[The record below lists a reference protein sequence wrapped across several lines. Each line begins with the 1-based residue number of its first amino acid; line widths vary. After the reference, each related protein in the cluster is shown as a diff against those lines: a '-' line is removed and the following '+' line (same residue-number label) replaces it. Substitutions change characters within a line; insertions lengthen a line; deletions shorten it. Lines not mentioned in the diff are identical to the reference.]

1 MKRWKI
7 ITAIVL
13 VFILGVLT
21 GVVGTG
27 MALKHGPPF
36 GLRGPEGR
44 KAFIMK
50 RLERK
55 LDLTAEQKVRVAA
68 IVDRRHQKA
77 REQFSRHREALQ
89 VFMAQSFAEIRQ
101 ELTPPQQVKL
111 DALQAE
117 MEERFRKRGRR
128 FHPPPGH

>member
-1 MKRWKI
+1 MIFFRARWAR
-7 ITAIVL
+7 TFTLAVL
-13 VFILGVLT
+13 QHSKCAASIRARTCARTIGSVFGGQVLGQ
-21 GVVGTG
+21 
-27 MALKHGPPF
+27 ALS
-36 GLRGPEGR
+36 
-44 KAFIMK
+44 AASQTV
-50 RLERK
+50 
-55 LDLTAEQKVRVAA
+55 TAEQKVRVAA